1 MDTAASGLPEQV
13 CIQRALSPGLKL
25 LQRPCRATEQ
35 QLQAY
40 HTPEYVAYLRQ
51 ARTDHNP
58 KNWDDQTT
66 SQAHPDHKRFNFGED
81 CPAFDGLFSFCQ
93 LYAGGHIHCCGVVEL
108 TWFKLQPAPRRWV
121 GSGPRVLASLWAQVS
136 KISGGCR

>member
-1 MDTAASGLPEQV
+1 MDPVLDTAASGLPDEV
-13 CIQRALSPGLKL
+13 CIIRSLSPAPPL

-58 KNWDDQTT
+58 KNWDDQSN

-81 CPAFDGLFSFCQ
+81 CPAFDGLFNFCQ
-93 LYAGGHIHCCGVVEL
+93 LYAGGHLLCANGQCFSARQQGLGAGCVVEMAL
-108 TWFKLQPAPRRWV
+108 SQL
-121 GSGPRVLASLWAQVS
+121 
-136 KISGGCR
+136 